1 MKSAK
6 DFVDEKLVD
15 LDYIHF
21 FDILTSEPKRH
32 IKIQAD
38 AIHMMIEAR
47 DNEHLKR
54 VTDLIAELELLAS
67 AYANDDQTVF
77 LTLKRVI
84 SYIKNSFKINEVSKP
99 DVAMPNNRLT
109 DRMAHTKNPIKGS
122 SVDRPRVGGG
132 DAPNAMD
139 GSGDRPPKEWWAKV
153 EELKLLLTGLETIGA
168 TKGSRAGIQLAL
180 RYVDEVFGSVT
191 K

>member
-1 MKSAK
+1 MERMIVGIYVVVINTMKSAK

-15 LDYIHF
+15 LDYIRF
-21 FDILTSEPKRH
+21 FDILSSERK
-32 IKIQAD
+32 KFQAD

-47 DNEHLKR
+47 DKEHLKR

-99 DVAMPNNRLT
+99 EDFGAKSVLGQDSKLCAAEGLPSSTGTGLGLVS
-109 DRMAHTKNPIKGS
+109 PSGS
-122 SVDRPRVGGG
+122 SG
-132 DAPNAMD
+132 DSSSTICPD
-139 GSGDRPPKEWWAKV
+139 CKEEGVK
-153 EELKLLLTGLETIGA
+153 K
-168 TKGSRAGIQLAL
+168 
-180 RYVDEVFGSVT
+180 
-191 K
+191 